1 MRRLEARAKEIG
13 GEHPAKV
20 ATVTGRYYAM
30 DRDNRWDRTGA
41 TYFAMTKGEGQQA
54 SSALAAIQQSYDKD
68 ITDEFIL
75 PTVIMEEGHP
85 VATVEAGD
93 AVIHYNFRPDR
104 ARQLTKAFVMDP
116 LTPLAEGKFNR
127 GPVIDD
133 LVFVMTTRY
142 EEGLNAELAFTADE
156 VEMPIARVISEHNM
170 RQFHTAETEK
180 YAHVTFFINGRRE
193 TPFTG
198 EDRILVPSPKVPTYD
213 LQPEM
218 SAKGITDEAIERI
231 RSGQYELIIMNYANA
246 DMVGHTGVIDATI
259 KAVETV
265 DSCVGRI
272 VEATLAVDGN
282 VLITADHGNAE
293 QLIEYDTGKPL
304 TSHTTY
310 PVPLYLVAPHFA
322 QAKLRNDGIL
332 ADISPTILQIMQLQ
346 QPKDM
351 QGHSLILP

>member
-1 MRRLEARAKEIG
+1 
-13 GEHPAKV
+13 
-20 ATVTGRYYAM
+20 
-30 DRDNRWDRTGA
+30 
-41 TYFAMTKGEGQQA
+41 
-54 SSALAAIQQSYDKD
+54 
-68 ITDEFIL
+68 
-75 PTVIMEEGHP
+75 
-85 VATVEAGD
+85 
-93 AVIHYNFRPDR
+93 
-104 ARQLTKAFVMDP
+104 
-116 LTPLAEGKFNR
+116 
-127 GPVIDD
+127 
-133 LVFVMTTRY
+133 
-142 EEGLNAELAFTADE
+142 
-156 VEMPIARVISEHNM
+156 
-170 RQFHTAETEK
+170 
-180 YAHVTFFINGRRE
+180 
-193 TPFTG
+193 
-198 EDRILVPSPKVPTYD
+198 
-213 LQPEM
+213 M